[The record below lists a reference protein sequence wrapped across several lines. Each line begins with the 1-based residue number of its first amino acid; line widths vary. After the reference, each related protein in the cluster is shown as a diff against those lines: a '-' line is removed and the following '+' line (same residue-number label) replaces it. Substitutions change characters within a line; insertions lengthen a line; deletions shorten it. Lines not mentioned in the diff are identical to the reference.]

1 VVIVRQTELERSDED
16 RADEEERGAD
26 RDEAETWSQTHG
38 VSLPQVE
45 LAQFYQ
51 EFDSPQ
57 AIKLLH
63 CRIKKLNKIR

>member
-1 VVIVRQTELERSDED
+1 VVIVRQTELERPDED
-16 RADEEERGAD
+16 RTNEKERSAD
-26 RDEAETWSQTHG
+26 RNEPETWSQTHG

-51 EFDSPQ
+51 EFDGPQ

-63 CRIKKLNKIR
+63 CRTKKLNKIR